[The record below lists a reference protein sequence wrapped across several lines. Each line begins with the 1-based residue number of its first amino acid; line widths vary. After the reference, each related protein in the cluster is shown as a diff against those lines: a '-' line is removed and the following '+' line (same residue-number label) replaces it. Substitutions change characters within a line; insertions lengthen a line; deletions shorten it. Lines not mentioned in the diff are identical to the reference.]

1 MKKIILPLFTLVFLT
16 LAACASLSEKS
27 VAVASRVDALK
38 IETSGSASSGTIS
51 PNLMVGGGANC
62 LSTSRAFLD
71 SERAVPTF
79 SYSSSGSFF
88 GSLFGL
94 DVSSTTMTYTGS
106 VDESA
111 AETVA
116 RLTALEKLVKKEKP
130 VRDSAPIL
138 TPPIA
143 PLTDS
148 APRVK

>member
-1 MKKIILPLFTLVFLT
+1 MKKIILPLFALVLT
-16 LAACASLSEKS
+16 LCACASLSEKS

-51 PNLMVGGGANC
+51 PNIMVGGGANC

-111 AETVA
+111 AETAA
-116 RLTALEKLVKKEKP
+116 RLSALEKMVKKEKRA
-130 VRDSAPIL
+130 RDSAPIL
-138 TPPIA
+138 TPP
-143 PLTDS
+143 
-148 APRVK
+148 RH